1 MQPIRIIPSTT
12 CLTIHRCV
20 TLRRCHSVVME
31 SLCEDA
37 GSYDD
42 ADLVELA
49 YEYITSKHYPAGCT
63 ENKKRTIR
71 KKSKR
76 FVVWNGELCYKM
88 KLKKK

>member
-1 MQPIRIIPSTT
+1 M
-12 CLTIHRCV
+12 
-20 TLRRCHSVVME
+20 ME

-76 FVVWNGELCYKM
+76 FEVRDGELCYKM
-88 KLKKK
+88 KLKGTTSSISYDSTLQAASPNR